1 MLQFADRIWVPKF
14 TKSFENQFH
23 VKSISQKN
31 YWILIF
37 FFRSPSPNCNSI
49 SGSISVANKPGSRSS
64 SSSVQKSNSSS
75 GATNDYLEFSAKP
88 ISEISRDEQEM
99 GANLFDE
106 SVNSV
111 DVITNMVRIVY
122 SLTECFNWK
131 LSKAN
136 DCKTENI
143 HLWP

>member
-1 MLQFADRIWVPKF
+1 M
-14 TKSFENQFH
+14 
-23 VKSISQKN
+23 
-31 YWILIF
+31 
-37 FFRSPSPNCNSI
+37 
-49 SGSISVANKPGSRSS
+49 ANKPGSRSS

-111 DVITNMVRIVY
+111 DVITNMVRLFTV
-122 SLTECFNWK
+122 LPTTGCFN
-131 LSKAN
+131 
-136 DCKTENI
+136 
-143 HLWP
+143 